1 MEGEKNI
8 TEQLDCMERLR
19 YMWGGGETRVNEY
32 SRPEKQINCSEKEI
46 IVNNILET
54 NNENIEYGYNFFLTL
69 ALYLLGRW
77 GKDRRKDFE
86 IHISVI

>member
-8 TEQLDCMERLR
+8 TEHLDCMERLR

-32 SRPEKQINCSEKEI
+32 SQPEKQINCSEKEI

-54 NNENIEYGYNFFLTL
+54 NNENIEYGYNFFFNFSPVSF
-69 ALYLLGRW
+69 
-77 GKDRRKDFE
+77 GKMGERQKE
-86 IHISVI
+86 GL